1 MLAPEMAL
9 KFTAQAI
16 IHAKEAMPKYAG
28 DKGVQE
34 WELKK
39 SVDSLTVLDRNLKK
53 WERECN
59 Y

>member
-1 MLAPEMAL
+1 MAL

-28 DKGVQE
+28 DQSVQE